1 MNNNKK
7 KDEQNVDFFLLDSN
21 LSSII
26 NKNNS
31 DNSDN
36 DNDNDSDNGIN
47 NISSKESKKNVVVDL
62 VPYPYRIKVPTL
74 VLESRKITW
83 HGYPFIEVLN
93 ALRESLCDNIT
104 DIAIIHMTELV
115 ASGYLFELWDVM
127 WEVLFSQGLLLVDPA
142 LSFYFLKEYKFL
154 LSYQKKARE
163 NLINSQVY
171 RNHMAELLTIFAIY
185 KHKPQPL
192 DIVNINANGAEYVTE
207 TITDNGSRV
216 LSQEYILMS
225 KLEETTCI
233 QLQELH
239 YNLTKLI
246 EAIRLYSNDKNNDNN
261 NNNNNNNHDK
271 NNDNDNDNDNDDN
284 DDGNVNM
291 ERVFFWLHEMV
302 KMKDIKLRST
312 LQNCLPRLQ
321 DEWINHPSNIIWN
334 YLFIRAPNKMW
345 GLLTALMDIYTINFK
360 RKKTINCA
368 IILQNVLVMVYNTK
382 FIESFNA
389 KKQYIRSRHSLVIQN
404 VIKIN
409 ELMMIV

>member
-1 MNNNKK
+1 MNNKK

-31 DNSDN
+31 NNDDN
-36 DNDNDSDNGIN
+36 DNNQDNNGN
-47 NISSKESKKNVVVDL
+47 KESKRNM
-62 VPYPYRIKVPTL
+62 VPPAYRIKVPTL

-83 HGYPFIEVLN
+83 HGYPFNEVLN

-115 ASGYLFELWDVM
+115 ASGYLFELWDVI
-127 WEVLFSQGLLLVDPA
+127 WEVLFTQGLLLVEPA
-142 LSFYFLKEYKFL
+142 LAFYFLDEYKFL
-154 LSYQKKARE
+154 LSYHKKTRE

-185 KHKPQPL
+185 KHRPQPL
-192 DIVNINANGAEYVTE
+192 DIMNINNNGAEYVTE
-207 TITDNGSRV
+207 MITDNGSRV

-239 YNLTKLI
+239 YNLTKAI
-246 EAIRLYSNDKNNDNN
+246 EAIRLYTNDKNSDKNNGKNN
-261 NNNNNNNHDK
+261 NNNG
-271 NNDNDNDNDNDDN
+271 NDDTNYDYNSDDN
-284 DDGNVNM
+284 DDSGVNV

-312 LQNCLPRLQ
+312 LQNCLPRLE

-334 YLFIRAPNKMW
+334 YLFIRAPNKIW

-368 IILQNVLVMVYNTK
+368 IILQNVLVMVCNTK

-389 KKQYIRSRHSLVIQN
+389 KKRYIRSRHPLVIQN